1 MGGPAGGGSRV
12 SNVTSLVFRRMRA
25 PLLVLIGAYA
35 VAILGFVLIPGV
47 DDAGRPWR
55 MDFFHALYFVSYMS
69 TTIGFGELP
78 HPFTDAQRL
87 WTTVTIYLSVT
98 AWLYAAGNILALVQ
112 DPAFKEALT
121 RGSFARSVRRLGEPF
136 YLVCGYGDTGGLL
149 VHALLDR
156 GQRAVVVDIDPQ
168 RIQALQLDEPEV
180 FVPGLCADAA
190 DPQSLLL
197 AGLEHPRCAG
207 VVAVT
212 NDDHVNLTVAI
223 TVKLL
228 SRPLQVICRAETRET
243 AANMASF
250 GTDHVIDP
258 FQTFAD
264 HLAIALHSPGLYLL
278 QDWITGVPHSALA
291 EPLYPPRGTWILC
304 GYGRFGKAVR
314 RYLEYEGIPT
324 RIIEALPDLTESPEG
339 TVAGKGTEAVTL
351 REANIQSAV
360 GLVAGTDNDAD
371 NLSIIMTALELKPD
385 LFVVARQNKRQ
396 HDRLF
401 QAVESQLV
409 MQPARIIA
417 RRILALIS
425 TPLTAGF
432 LHLAR
437 QRRADWANALVS
449 RIAAVVGDQVPDI
462 WAVEIGREG
471 APAVVAA
478 TRDGMSVRLA
488 DLLADPRERGERLP
502 CVPLLLRRGDEDLL
516 EPEDESLLWRGSIV
530 LFCGAPEARDRMR
543 WGLQNPK
550 VLAYLLTGRDR
561 PEGWIWRRLAQ
572 RD

>member
-1 MGGPAGGGSRV
+1 
-12 SNVTSLVFRRMRA
+12 MRA

-78 HPFTDAQRL
+78 HP
-87 WTTVTIYLSVT
+87 
-98 AWLYAAGNILALVQ
+98 
-112 DPAFKEALT
+112 
-121 RGSFARSVRRLGEPF
+121 
-136 YLVCGYGDTGGLL
+136 
-149 VHALLDR
+149 
-156 GQRAVVVDIDPQ
+156 
-168 RIQALQLDEPEV
+168 
-180 FVPGLCADAA
+180 
-190 DPQSLLL
+190 
-197 AGLEHPRCAG
+197 
-207 VVAVT
+207 
-212 NDDHVNLTVAI
+212 
-223 TVKLL
+223 
-228 SRPLQVICRAETRET
+228 
-243 AANMASF
+243 
-250 GTDHVIDP
+250 
-258 FQTFAD
+258 FAD

-324 RIIEALPDLTESPEG
+324 RIIEALPDLTDSPEG
-339 TVAGKGTEAVTL
+339 TVAGKGTEAVTP

-409 MQPARIIA
+409 MQPARIIV

-425 TPLTAGF
+425 TPLTAG
-432 LHLAR
+432 AVDQPQVR
-437 QRRADWANALVS
+437 QAPRPGPPA
-449 RIAAVVGDQVPDI
+449 P
-462 WAVEIGREG
+462 GRLG
-471 APAVVAA
+471 QCP
-478 TRDGMSVRLA
+478 GQ
-488 DLLADPRERGERLP
+488 PH
-502 CVPLLLRRGDEDLL
+502 RRGGGRPGAGYLGGGDR
-516 EPEDESLLWRGSIV
+516 PRRGA
-530 LFCGAPEARDRMR
+530 GGGGGHP
-543 WGLQNPK
+543 
-550 VLAYLLTGRDR
+550 GRDER
-561 PEGWIWRRLAQ
+561 AAGRSAGRSP
-572 RD
+572 